1 MELANYF
8 KVLSRHKLTLIIVPL
23 LTIIITYFLVRNQP
37 DTYTSEAQ
45 IATGIVDKSQ
55 QALSTSPETQ
65 ESQINQ
71 DFDNLIEM
79 MRSKKIVD
87 QVSYQLMIH
96 DLTSNE
102 PFRKPSKLFLTL
114 NDKAREHALAV
125 YTDFYNNRKEL
136 SLYNPDQSGLQ
147 MLLASMKY
155 DNESLLKMLSIYRA
169 ETSDF
174 IDMDFSSENSQLSAF
189 VVNTLTHEFTT
200 YYNSVVKENQSKA
213 IGFLGNLVNVKKDT
227 LDSKIDQLKNY
238 KIANRILSLP
248 EQSRALYSQ
257 IADFETHL
265 EQAQRDAIS
274 TAAAIRNIDNQ
285 FKPGDRKY
293 MESLMVPVNQSIIN
307 TRDQLQ
313 LVNQQY
319 VESNFDPVYKARVD
333 SLQRVMNERILQS
346 SDKYIVSPLST
357 QQSLVQERL
366 SLQVQYDLAKNS
378 IGSMQE
384 ELVRLNKE
392 LDSIVPHEAVVQ
404 QYESAIEI
412 ARQEYL
418 DILNKYNQT
427 SLDANYIGELKQLET
442 AMPGVAEPSKKMLL
456 VILSGII
463 SFIFCLLVFFI
474 LYFFDDTIKT
484 PAELAN
490 KTGVPVLGYLN
501 LLSSS
506 TIDLRRVWTD
516 AHPDVETYQ
525 FRNLLQ
531 SIRFEVDNELAG
543 NKVLLIN
550 SLAGGEGKTFVATNL
565 AYAYSLVNKK
575 VLLIDGNFNHPGITR
590 SVKSKIYIEDYL
602 NGDMPAFSANN
613 SSKITVLSNKGGDGS
628 LFEVSAENAIIEKFE
643 RLREVFDV
651 IIIEASSL
659 DTLNK
664 SKEWNKFADKILTVF
679 EAGKNIKY
687 HQKPNIEY
695 LKNLNGKFM
704 GWVLNVV
711 HKLDAAAEDHSN
723 GNGVG

>member
-1 MELANYF
+1 MELGNYF

-55 QALSTSPETQ
+55 QALNNGTESL
-65 ESQINQ
+65 ESQISQ

-79 MRSKKIVD
+79 LRSKKIVD
-87 QVSYQLMIH
+87 EVSYQLMIH
-96 DLTSNE
+96 DLTSTE

-114 NDKAREHALAV
+114 NQKAREHALAV
-125 YTDFYNNRKEL
+125 YTEFYNDHKEL
-136 SLYNPDQSGLQ
+136 SLYNADQNGLH
-147 MLLASMKY
+147 MLLGSMKY
-155 DNESLLKMLSIYRA
+155 DNESLAKNLIIYRA
-169 ETSDF
+169 ESSDF
-174 IDMDFSSENSQLSAF
+174 INVDYSSENSQLSAF
-189 VVNTLTHEFTT
+189 IVNTLVHEFTT

-227 LDSKIDQLKNY
+227 LDSKINQLKNY
-238 KIANRILSLP
+238 KIHNRILSLP

-265 EQAQRDAIS
+265 QQAERDAIS
-274 TAAAIRNIDNQ
+274 TSAAIRNIDNQ
-285 FKPGDRKY
+285 FKPTDRRY
-293 MESLMVPVNQSIIN
+293 VESLMIPVNSDIIN
-307 TRDQLQ
+307 IRNQLQ
-313 LVNQQY
+313 ILNEQY
-319 VESNFDPVYKARVD
+319 IENNFDDADKSRID
-333 SLQRVMNERILQS
+333 SLQQRLTERIQQS

-357 QQSLVQERL
+357 QQALVQERL

-378 IGSMQE
+378 IGSIQA
-384 ELVRLNKE
+384 ELVRLNTE
-392 LDSIVPHEAVVQ
+392 LDGIVPHEAVVQ
-404 QYESAIEI
+404 QDESAQQI
-412 ARQEYL
+412 AQQEYL

-484 PAELAN
+484 PHELAN
-490 KTGVPVLGYLN
+490 KTGVPVLGYLS

-516 AHPDVETYQ
+516 ANPDLETYQ

-531 SIRFEVDNELAG
+531 SIRFEVDSELAG

-565 AYAYSLVNKK
+565 AYAYSLVNKR
-575 VLLIDGNFNHPGITR
+575 VLLIDGNFHNPGITKSVR
-590 SVKSKIYIEDYL
+590 SKLFIEDYL
-602 NGDMPAFSANN
+602 LGNMPDFQG

-628 LFEVSAENAIIEKFE
+628 LFEISNENIIAQKIEK
-643 RLREVFDV
+643 LRDAFDV

-664 SKEWNKFADKILTVF
+664 SKEWNRYADKILTVF
-679 EAGKNIKY
+679 EAGKNIK
-687 HQKPNIEY
+687 HSQKPNIEY

-711 HKLDAAAEDHSN
+711 NKLDAAAVEHNN
-723 GNGVG
+723 GNSA